1 MTRRCSLSLVFS
13 AILLLLTSRVSAQT
27 SFDERYTFSKGFT
40 ALTDF
45 TKSPSFPNR
54 DSSQVLHVNGFSLLS
69 YTINPRLNLYEFSE
83 RSSVSVETPMSLSLH
98 ISPLGIG
105 SVNVPVILAYNY
117 GTVATHYSGMSKGF
131 SAGLGLEYTQV
142 GLLKLKQEEG
152 VAPKYSWMQPVMVMG
167 YRYRTRRYKA
177 KEINLK
183 VGYGEAERVPLKQTD
198 ALMQT
203 INSRSMPNRTMS
215 LKISFVRYIN
225 Y

>member
-1 MTRRCSLSLVFS
+1 MTPRYFFYLPVILS
-13 AILLLLTSRVSAQT
+13 LLLLTSRATAQT

-45 TKSPSFPNR
+45 TKSPSFPNQ
-54 DSSQVLHVNGFSLLS
+54 DSTQVFHVNGFSLFS
-69 YTINPRLNLYEFSE
+69 YTINPRINLYELSE

-98 ISPLGIG
+98 ISPLGVG
-105 SVNVPVILAYNY
+105 AVNVPVVLSYNY

-142 GLLKLKQEEG
+142 GLLKFKQEDG
-152 VAPKYSWMQPVMVMG
+152 ITPKYAWMQPVLVMG
-167 YRYRTRRYKA
+167 YRYRTKRYKA

-198 ALMQT
+198 ALSQT
-203 INSRSMPNRTMS
+203 SSSSVANRTMS
-215 LKISFVRYIN
+215 LKISFVRYLN